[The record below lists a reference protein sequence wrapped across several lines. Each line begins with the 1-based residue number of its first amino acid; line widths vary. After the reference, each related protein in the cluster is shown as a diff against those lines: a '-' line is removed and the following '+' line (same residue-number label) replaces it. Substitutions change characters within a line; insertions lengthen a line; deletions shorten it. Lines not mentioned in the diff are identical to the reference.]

1 MSIDP
6 AYVSLIAALPPLI
19 AASAICSASETV
31 LFGLSQAERMH
42 LKGAHPR
49 IASMVES
56 MLSEPAGLLTTI
68 LLSNITVNGTYFA
81 AASVIA
87 LHETDPAW
95 QVGISVALL
104 VAIVLGGEVI
114 PKMAANAFR
123 ARLVLLLAPLLYAL
137 HLFLKP
143 ARWAITRLVAEPV
156 ARLTRADRVQRVTE
170 SDLDALV
177 DLSAR
182 QGEIGATERD
192 FIQRLIRY
200 RRVRVRDVMTP
211 RVELAMVPR
220 TAGRTAVVEACRR
233 HRVKRLVVH
242 GARTDDVLGLLDVRG
257 YLLDVRGEQ
266 APMEPHLQRPRFV
279 PEVATLEQLGTF
291 FRAEAVD
298 LAIVV
303 DEYGGL
309 AGVVAVEDGVEEI
322 VGDIAAPEE
331 RSVEAPRQVEPG
343 VWSALGDVS
352 VVTVARAMGVDVPDV
367 HASTIGGLA
376 VELAGG
382 LPEVG
387 RCLPCDG
394 VEIEVLA
401 VDHGK
406 VRAVLVRKRGAG
418 HVS

>member
-182 QGEIGATERD
+182 QGEIGATERE

-406 VRAVLVRKRGAG
+406 VRAVLVRKRRAG

>member
-182 QGEIGATERD
+182 QGEIGATERE

>member
-1 MSIDP
+1 MAIDP
-6 AYVSLIAALPPLI
+6 AYASLVSALPPLV
-19 AASAICSASETV
+19 AASAMCSASETV
-31 LFGLSQAERMH
+31 LFGLSHAERMQ
-42 LKGAHPR
+42 LKGSHPR
-49 IASMVES
+49 ISAIVES
-56 MLSEPAGLLTTI
+56 MLGEPSGLLATI
-68 LLSNITVNGTYFA
+68 LLSNITINGAYFA

-95 QVGISVALL
+95 QLGISIGLL

-123 ARLVLLLAPLLYAL
+123 DRLVLLLAPILYAL
-137 HLFLKP
+137 HVFLKP

-156 ARLTRADRVQRVTE
+156 ARLTRADRVQPVTE

-182 QGEIGATERD
+182 QGEIGTVERD

-220 TAGRTAVVEACRR
+220 TAGRAAVMEACRR

-257 YLLDVRGEQ
+257 FLLDVRGEQ
-266 APMEPHLQRPRFV
+266 APMEPHLQRPTFI
-279 PEVATLEQLGTF
+279 PEVATLEQLGAF
-291 FRAEAVD
+291 FRAQAVD
-298 LAIVV
+298 LAVVV

-309 AGVVAVEDGVEEI
+309 AGVVAVEDAVEEI

-331 RSVEAPRQVEPG
+331 RSVDAPRQVEPG
-343 VWSALGDVS
+343 VWRVLGDVS
-352 VVTVARAMGVDVPDV
+352 VVAVSQAMGVDVPDV

-382 LPEVG
+382 VPDVG
-387 RCLPCDG
+387 RRLGCDG
-394 VEIEVLA
+394 IELEVLA

-406 VRAVLVRKRGAG
+406 VKAVLVRRKGAG
-418 HVS
+418 HVA

>member
-1 MSIDP
+1 MAIDP
-6 AYVSLIAALPPLI
+6 AYVSLVAALPPLI
-19 AASAICSASETV
+19 VASGLCSASETV
-31 LFGLSQAERMH
+31 LFGLNQSERMH
-42 LKGAHPR
+42 LKAAHPR
-49 IASMVES
+49 IAGIVES
-56 MLSEPAGLLTTI
+56 MLGEPAGLLATI
-68 LLSNITVNGTYFA
+68 LLSNITINGAYFA

-95 QVGISVALL
+95 QVGISVGLL

-123 ARLVLLLAPLLYAL
+123 ARLVLLLAPVLYAL
-137 HLFLKP
+137 HVFLKP

-156 ARLTRADRVQRVTE
+156 ARLTRADRVQQVTE

-182 QGEIGATERD
+182 RGEIGTVERE

-220 TAGRTAVVEACRR
+220 TAGRAAVVEACRR

-257 YLLDVRGEQ
+257 YLLDVRGDQ

-291 FRAEAVD
+291 FRAESVD

-303 DEYGGL
+303 DEYGGV
-309 AGVVAVEDGVEEI
+309 AGVVAVEDAVEEI
-322 VGDIAAPEE
+322 VGDIAAPGE
-331 RSVEAPRQVEPG
+331 RSVEAPREVEPG
-343 VWSALGDVS
+343 VWSARGDVT
-352 VVTVARAMGVDVPDV
+352 VVAVSQAMGVDVPDV

-382 LPEVG
+382 VPEAG
-387 RCLPCDG
+387 RRLPCDG

-401 VDHGK
+401 VDHGT
-406 VRAVLVRKRGAG
+406 VRSVLVRKRGAG
-418 HVS
+418 RAA